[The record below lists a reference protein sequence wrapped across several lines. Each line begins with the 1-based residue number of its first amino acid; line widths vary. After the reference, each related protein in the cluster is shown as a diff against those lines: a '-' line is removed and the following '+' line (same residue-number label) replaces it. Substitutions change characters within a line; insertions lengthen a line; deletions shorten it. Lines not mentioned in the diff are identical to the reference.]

1 MHTAITTITP
11 TTTSRIIA
19 ATTPPAIAPV
29 LSGSAMAPS
38 VVAVEDKLL
47 GGDVYDEEVV
57 AILVDNSEILVI
69 DTVFAL
75 VLGLPD
81 ESVPAKDD
89 LLPTVPSVVTVG
101 EILLSI
107 C

>member
-38 VVAVEDKLL
+38 VVAVE
-47 GGDVYDEEVV
+47 EV
-57 AILVDNSEILVI
+57 
-69 DTVFAL
+69 
-75 VLGLPD
+75 
-81 ESVPAKDD
+81 
-89 LLPTVPSVVTVG
+89 
-101 EILLSI
+101 LLSI
-107 C
+107 GSSMSVETEACKERLYHNSIYDNLL